1 MGRGNNRFQVI
12 STWNTSGAFVSKH
25 CTIRESAVCNTNY
38 FVIQIKKKVK
48 TVETLDLK

>member
-12 STWNTSGAFVSKH
+12 SACNTSGAFVSKH
-25 CTIRESAVCNTNY
+25 CTIRESVVCYTNY